1 MRTRVNILTILR
13 SGGPWIL
20 FIAAPLLVN
29 GIAWRGFVVPQR
41 TQLLAWH
48 DANSLIALKPKLKE
62 LLAQSRQI
70 RMEWAGTAFSKK
82 DYAGVMQSI
91 QQSAGRYGV
100 QVTETRTKGA
110 AIQQETAGQ
119 SAIPLELEVTGSF
132 SKLARW
138 MSDVEGQE
146 GFQIDS
152 WTLKKTSDQVP
163 QVQLSVKMTVYLGGA

>member
-1 MRTRVNILTILR
+1 MKASFNLSTLLR

-20 FIAAPLLVN
+20 FIAAPLIVN
-29 GIAWRGFVVPQR
+29 GMIWKGFVVPQR

-48 DANSLIALKPKLKE
+48 DAKSLIGLKPKLKE
-62 LLAQSRQI
+62 LLAESRRI
-70 RMEWAGTAFSKK
+70 RMEWAGSAFSKK
-82 DYAGVMQSI
+82 DYAGVMQTI

-110 AIQQETAGQ
+110 AVQQETAGQ
-119 SAIPLELEVTGSF
+119 SATPLELEVTGSF

-138 MSDVEGQE
+138 MSDVETQE

-152 WTLKKTSDQVP
+152 WTLKRALEQNP
-163 QVQLSVKMTVYLGGA
+163 QSQLSVKMTVFLGGA

>member
-1 MRTRVNILTILR
+1 MKTSFNISALIR
-13 SGGPWIL
+13 SGGLWIL

-29 GIAWRGFVVPQR
+29 GIVWRGFVVPQR

-48 DANSLIALKPKLKE
+48 DAKSLIALKPKLKE

-82 DYAGVMQSI
+82 DYAGVMQTI
-91 QQSAGRYGV
+91 QQSAGRYGI
-100 QVTETRTKGA
+100 QVTETRTKGES
-110 AIQQETAGQ
+110 IQQSAGQ
-119 SAIPLELEVTGSF
+119 TTIPLELEVTGSF

-138 MSDVEGQE
+138 MSDVETQE

-152 WTLKKTSDQVP
+152 WTLKKTSEQVP
-163 QVQLSVKMTVYLGGA
+163 QLQLSVKMTVYLGGA

>member
-1 MRTRVNILTILR
+1 MKVQFNISALIR

-20 FIAAPLLVN
+20 FIAAPLIIN
-29 GIAWRGFVVPQR
+29 GMIWKGFVVPQR

-48 DANSLIALKPKLKE
+48 DARSLIGLKPKLTE
-62 LLAQSRQI
+62 LLAESRRI

-82 DYAGVMQSI
+82 DYAGVMQTS

-100 QVTETRTKGA
+100 QVTETRTKGEA
-110 AIQQETAGQ
+110 VQRESAGQ
-119 SAIPLELEVTGSF
+119 TMIPLELEVTGSF

-138 MSDVEGQE
+138 MSDVETQE

-152 WTLKKTSDQVP
+152 WTLKKASEQAP
-163 QVQLSVKMTVYLGGA
+163 QLQLSVKMTVYLGGA